1 MVVVLVAALAGKDT
15 GGRRLSIP
23 PAGCMSAAPYFVN
36 QVETGWPVSGPLVF
50 RDIVAYVSTGTFVF
64 CCYCRSRSYEQKKK
78 KKKVDRVH
86 TKPFLRQAT
95 LRKKKKKTVE
105 LEGEKAEVS

>member
-50 RDIVAYVSTGTFVF
+50 RDIVAYVSTGTFFFAVIVVHA
-64 CCYCRSRSYEQKKK
+64 RMNTQKKK
-78 KKKVDRVH
+78 KWTGFTRNPSSGKQ
-86 TKPFLRQAT
+86 L
-95 LRKKKKKTVE
+95 
-105 LEGEKAEVS
+105 